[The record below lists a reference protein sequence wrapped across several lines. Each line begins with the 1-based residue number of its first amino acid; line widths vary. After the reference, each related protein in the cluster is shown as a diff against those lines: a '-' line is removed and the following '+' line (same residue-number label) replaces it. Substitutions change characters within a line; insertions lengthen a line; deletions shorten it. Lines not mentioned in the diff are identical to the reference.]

1 MVTFDT
7 NKKMIF
13 LPTIKSQG
21 KHKKIMNLK
30 YTNLLVILIGIFS
43 TFSLFSQNEVEKTND
58 LIKKFSKKDTV
69 KKSSKLLPLAIPIT
83 EPAVGFGIIG
93 GVMYNIIKKDS
104 LQKPDML
111 AGIAG
116 ITTNGTWMAGGGY
129 LGYWN
134 EDSIRF
140 TGFTGYGNI
149 IMDYYGLGSEHP
161 IQFDQEAFFLS
172 QQLMFRLG
180 ESNFFLG
187 GKYQLSTI
195 YINQDYFPERVVDLD
210 DLFKTV
216 NSGVSI
222 ITEFDNL
229 NHFLSPTKG
238 YKIEL
243 SYDQNLEVIGSR
255 KNWGTF
261 NLNINMYLPVNDWW
275 IPAFRIESHVAT
287 GSPPFYAYPYVSLRG
302 IPALRYQ
309 GKTSLVVETEQL
321 FNIAERWGVVGFTGI
336 GTAVKSVED
345 DNNEI
350 VWNAG
355 SGIRFLA
362 SRSMG
367 VKVGMDVARGP
378 EEWAYYFTVGSAW

>member
-1 MVTFDT
+1 MT
-7 NKKMIF
+7 
-13 LPTIKSQG
+13 
-21 KHKKIMNLK
+21 LK
-30 YTNLLVILIGIFS
+30 YFKTISFLLSVLF
-43 TFSLFSQNEVEKTND
+43 TLSLSSQNEVEKTND

-69 KKSSKLLPLAIPIT
+69 KRKSKLLPLAIPIT

-93 GVMYNIIKKDS
+93 GVTHNITKKDS
-104 LQKPDML
+104 LEKPDMV

-116 ITTNGTWMAGGGY
+116 ITTNSTWLVGGGY
-129 LGYWN
+129 LGYWKQDN
-134 EDSIRF
+134 LRF

-149 IMDYYGLGSEHP
+149 IMDYYGLGSENP

-172 QQLMFRLG
+172 QELLFRLG
-180 ESNFFLG
+180 ESNFFIG

-195 YINQDYFPERVVDLD
+195 YINPSFFPERSIDLD

-222 ITEFDNL
+222 VTEFDNL
-229 NHFLSPTKG
+229 NHFLSPTEG

-243 SYDQNLEVIGSR
+243 SYDQNLEVLGSR
-255 KNWGTF
+255 RDWGTL
-261 NLNINMYLPVNDWW
+261 NLNINMYWPVNEWW
-275 IPAFRIESHVAT
+275 VPALRIESHVAT
-287 GSPPFYAYPYVSLRG
+287 GTPPFYAYPYVSLRG

-321 FNIAERWGVVGFTGI
+321 INFAPRWGVVGFTGI
-336 GTAVKSVED
+336 GTAIKSVEQN
-345 DNNEI
+345 DNEV

-367 VKVGMDVARGP
+367 VKLGVDIAKGP